1 MAGARGAPARTTNN
15 VIPIEAAFTQGGE
28 TNPEPLAIASGE
40 PSAETRMIEAGDQ
53 ALLYQALDAVTPLF
67 REVLVLR
74 EIEDMS
80 YAEIATVLGV
90 PQGTVMSRLSR
101 ARAELRLRYKDVVQE
116 TGQSCGVRR
125 SRIWRAPG
133 WTTNCPSHEPTLSPT
148 TRRIARPAT
157 HTFQTYA
164 FWRSKWRDWDVNRLR
179 RVWQTGS
186 ACRLPLS
193 KAPTAPPASVV
204 PFARPRR
211 WQGFVQQFAS
221 MAAVCLLSVFGTW
234 AVMNHPVSVP
244 ETKHDVVAA
253 HVRSLLQ
260 NNTIQVVSSDSHT
273 VRPWFNGK
281 VEFAPPVKDLAA
293 EGFPLYG
300 GRLDYVDGHRVATL
314 VYHHGPHTIS
324 VFVWP
329 EASASSAPP
338 VLTQAEGLNVL
349 SWTKDGMVWW
359 AVSDMDQ
366 SEMKELRALL

>member
-1 MAGARGAPARTTNN
+1 MRCEEVQDLASAWLDSELSEPKAAAVAEHEARCEACHEYISELRVLAEQMGRLGREPAPPGLADRIRASLAEELDAEELVAGESGTPGQDAADPARS
-15 VIPIEAAFTQGGE
+15 VI
-28 TNPEPLAIASGE
+28 
-40 PSAETRMIEAGDQ
+40 
-53 ALLYQALDAVTPLF
+53 
-67 REVLVLR
+67 
-74 EIEDMS
+74 
-80 YAEIATVLGV
+80 
-90 PQGTVMSRLSR
+90 
-101 ARAELRLRYKDVVQE
+101 
-116 TGQSCGVRR
+116 
-125 SRIWRAPG
+125 
-133 WTTNCPSHEPTLSPT
+133 
-148 TRRIARPAT
+148 
-157 HTFQTYA
+157 
-164 FWRSKWRDWDVNRLR
+164 
-179 RVWQTGS
+179 
-186 ACRLPLS
+186 
-193 KAPTAPPASVV
+193 

-234 AVMNHPVSVP
+234 AVMHQPGSMP
-244 ETKHDVVAA
+244 ETEHDVVAA

-260 NNTIQVVSSDSHT
+260 NSTIQVVSSDQHT

-281 VEFAPPVKDLAA
+281 VEFAPPVKDLTA

-329 EASASSAPP
+329 EASPSAASPLLA
-338 VLTQAEGLNVL
+338 QMEGLNVL